1 VTRTPRTSLAALA
14 AVAAAAVL
22 PTAAH
27 AVPTITEYNAGL
39 AAGRVPYDVTTGPGG
54 KLWTTLNTPAGL
66 ASLDPTSGAVTEF
79 SSGFSSTAKPTGMTY
94 SAGRLFYT
102 LEGSG
107 KIGWTTDGTS
117 PADTNSGMS
126 SGATPRDI
134 AAAPS
139 GDLFYTDA
147 SGSGRIGR
155 LDPATGQV
163 TEHTTGL
170 TANRGPE
177 NIVKGPDGA
186 MWFTERAGAGAIG
199 RIDPATNAITEFS
212 SGLTPNAGADGI
224 TVGPDEAIW
233 FTENSTAKVGR
244 MTPGGSIQE
253 FPIGGAAGDTPV
265 DIVAGADGNL
275 WFTRWGSPGSI
286 GRITPAGIA
295 TSYNVNLTAN
305 SKVWQLTSGPD
316 GNVWF
321 TENASGRIGRITVG
335 PGVTKSKGTGESG
348 TTATFR
354 ARLRPNSQ
362 ATTYVVEYGRT
373 TALGQSTQTFA
384 ANAVAGPLDV
394 DVPLSGLEPSTEYF
408 ARFVAT
414 NASDVTTGPIGSFR
428 TKTVTSSSGDTPSS
442 GGANTV
448 TPPVAP
454 DAGTPTTGT
463 GTGTGGGGDD
473 DVPDTTTKPKL
484 GKTLVL
490 MTKNGKVKY
499 KKPGHRGGYVALGPD
514 GQLPVGTTVDARNG
528 HVLLTTALDASG
540 AVQTGE
546 FWGGQFRV
554 DQAAGNRGVVDLV
567 LIGGNFRQSCKV
579 AKPAARRA
587 ATVSRRRTKAIRS
600 LWGSDRHGKFRTRGR
615 DSVAT
620 VRGTKWLTQDSCAG
634 TTTKVS
640 AGAVDVTDLRT
651 KRTVLV
657 KAGRSYLVRHGR

>member
-1 VTRTPRTSLAALA
+1 MTRAPRTSFAALA
-14 AVAAAAVL
+14 VVAATAVL
-22 PTAAH
+22 PASAH
-27 AVPTITEYNAGL
+27 AMPTITEYNAGL

-66 ASLDPTSGAVTEF
+66 ASLDPTNGAVTEF
-79 SSGFSSTAKPTGMTY
+79 SSGFSSSAKPTGMTY
-94 SAGRLFYT
+94 SGGRLFYT

-117 PADTNSGMS
+117 PTDTNSGMS

-139 GDLFYTDA
+139 GDLFYTDP

-155 LDPATGQV
+155 LDPATVQV

-177 NIVKGPDGA
+177 NIVQGPGGA
-186 MWFTERAGAGAIG
+186 MWFTERSGTGAIG

-212 SGLTPNAGADGI
+212 SGLTPNAGPDGI

-244 MTPGGSIQE
+244 MTPGGPIQE
-253 FPIGGAAGDTPV
+253 FPIGGAGGDKPI
-265 DIVAGADGNL
+265 DIVTGADGNL

-286 GRITPAGIA
+286 GRITPTGIT
-295 TSYNVNLTAN
+295 TSYNVNLTAS

-335 PGVTKSKGTGESG
+335 PGVTKSRGKGESG
-348 TTATFR
+348 TTATFS
-354 ARLRPNSQ
+354 ARLRLNSQ

-384 ANAVAGPLDV
+384 ASAVAGPLDV
-394 DVPLSGLEPSTEYF
+394 DVPLSGLEPDTEYF

-414 NASDVTTGPIGSFR
+414 NASDVTTGPIESLR
-428 TKTVTSSSGDTPSS
+428 TKAVTSSSDDTPSS

-454 DAGTPTTGT
+454 DAGAPTTGA
-463 GTGTGGGGDD
+463 GAGDD
-473 DVPDTTTKPKL
+473 DVPDTATKPKL

-499 KKPGHRGGYVALGPD
+499 KKPGHGGGYVTLGPE

-540 AVQTGE
+540 TVQTGE

-567 LIGGNFRQSCKV
+567 LVGGNFGQSCKTT
-579 AKPAARRA
+579 KPAARHA
-587 ATVSRRRTKAIRS
+587 ASAARHKAKAVRS

-640 AGAVDVTDLRT
+640 AGAVDLTDLRT

-657 KAGRSYLVRHGR
+657 KARHSYLVRHKR

>member
-1 VTRTPRTSLAALA
+1 VTRAPRTSFAALA
-14 AVAAAAVL
+14 AVAATAVL
-22 PTAAH
+22 PAAAH
-27 AVPTITEYNAGL
+27 AMPTITEYNAGL

-66 ASLDPTSGAVTEF
+66 ASLDPTNGAVTEF
-79 SSGFSSTAKPTGMTY
+79 SSGYSSTAKPTGMTY
-94 SAGRLFYT
+94 SGGRLFYT

-117 PADTNSGMS
+117 PTDTNRGMS
-126 SGATPRDI
+126 NGATPRDI

-147 SGSGRIGR
+147 SGNGRIGR
-155 LDPATGQV
+155 LNPATGQV

-177 NIVKGPDGA
+177 NIVQGPDGA
-186 MWFTERAGAGAIG
+186 MWFTERSGPGAIG
-199 RIDPATNAITEFS
+199 RIDPATNTITEFS

-233 FTENSTAKVGR
+233 FTESSTAKVGR
-244 MTPGGSIQE
+244 MTPGGPIQE

-275 WFTRWGSPGSI
+275 WFTRSGSPGSI
-286 GRITPAGIA
+286 GRMTPAGIP
-295 TSYNVNLTAN
+295 TSYSVNLTPN
-305 SKVWQLTSGPD
+305 GKPWQLTSGPD

-321 TENASGRIGRITVG
+321 TENASGRIGRISVG
-335 PGVTKSKGTGESG
+335 PGVTKSRGKGESA
-348 TTATFR
+348 TTATFSV
-354 ARLRPNSQ
+354 RLRPNSQ

-373 TALGQSTQTFA
+373 TALGQSTQTFTTD
-384 ANAVAGPLDV
+384 AVAGPLDV
-394 DVPLSGLEPSTEYF
+394 DVPLSGLEPDTEYF
-408 ARFVAT
+408 GRFVAT
-414 NASDVTTGPIGSFR
+414 NASDVTTGPIESFR
-428 TKTVTSSSGDTPSS
+428 TKTVTSSSGDAPSS

-454 DAGTPTTGT
+454 DAGTPTTGA
-463 GTGTGGGGDD
+463 GDD
-473 DVPDTTTKPKL
+473 DVPATVTKPKL

-499 KKPGHRGGYVALGPD
+499 KKPGHGGGYVTLGPD

-540 AVQTGE
+540 TVQTGE

-567 LIGGNFRQSCKV
+567 LIGGNFGQSCKA

-587 ATVSRRRTKAIRS
+587 ATVSRNTAKAIRS

-640 AGAVDVTDLRT
+640 AGAVDVADLRT

-657 KAGRSYLVRHGR
+657 KAGHSYLVRHKR